1 MDPRGFSRY
10 LTWSD
15 GDEKWQLVCVDAGHA
30 DVSPGAPY
38 PPEAGIHPLAHRTVA
53 TGRTVAEYQL
63 VYITRG
69 QGELRISGRIEPYA
83 VGEGSVILVL
93 PGVSHAYRPNPAT
106 GWTERWVG
114 FKGPWADALQKEGIL
129 SAERPVYSPGLDS
142 ELLELFEELF
152 SITED
157 QKPFYQA
164 RSASL
169 VMRLLAE
176 ILARSRNSEQDD
188 DSDRLVSRAKFCMAE
203 HIYGT
208 LSIDSLD
215 DVLGGGHARLNE
227 VFKNYTGMTPYQYFI
242 QLKIHRAKEL
252 LGLGRYSVK
261 EIAFTLGFSDP
272 YYFSRLFK
280 KKTGI
285 APSEWR

>member
-1 MDPRGFSRY
+1 
-10 LTWSD
+10 
-15 GDEKWQLVCVDAGHA
+15 
-30 DVSPGAPY
+30 
-38 PPEAGIHPLAHRTVA
+38 
-53 TGRTVAEYQL
+53 
-63 VYITRG
+63 
-69 QGELRISGRIEPYA
+69 
-83 VGEGSVILVL
+83 
-93 PGVSHAYRPNPAT
+93 
-106 GWTERWVG
+106 
-114 FKGPWADALQKEGIL
+114 
-129 SAERPVYSPGLDS
+129 
-142 ELLELFEELF
+142 
-152 SITED
+152 
-157 QKPFYQA
+157 
-164 RSASL
+164 
-169 VMRLLAE
+169 
-176 ILARSRNSEQDD
+176 
-188 DSDRLVSRAKFCMAE
+188 MAE